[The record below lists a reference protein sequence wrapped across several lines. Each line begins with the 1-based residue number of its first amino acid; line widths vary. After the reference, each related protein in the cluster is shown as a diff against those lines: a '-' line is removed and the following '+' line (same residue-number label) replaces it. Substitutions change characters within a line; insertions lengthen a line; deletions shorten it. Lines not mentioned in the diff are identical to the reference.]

1 MFLGQAHVLINC
13 MCIKGKIYALEI
25 FVLICSL
32 WPSFL
37 NDEFIV
43 LVSYFVLWIS
53 AIPSGFSSSDDNRSA
68 FAIPLLPPYKILHR
82 DSVQSKPNFQGLIT
96 DGLHVLE
103 KDREDL
109 RDCKLCQETSFP
121 RCMSPPSSTPVLA
134 KSSSSEDELCRINW
148 TKQQL
153 APYSGDEEI
162 CEAVDC
168 LKPTSSNCFCNAA
181 ATSLTS
187 DVQPEDIAAPL
198 GISGTSLKRKAFP
211 ISSNCDLATVIL
223 RPNLDFEKMRVS
235 RLCHDHICHNISIW
249 YYVYACIIELT
260 VLTVCNFWS
269 AVIIVVWLLPGW
281 IRDLKFSVATW
292 LLMNRLVLN

>member
-1 MFLGQAHVLINC
+1 ML
-13 MCIKGKIYALEI
+13 LEI
-25 FVLICSL
+25 FILICYRL

-37 NDEFIV
+37 NNGFIV

-53 AIPSGFSSSDDNRSA
+53 AIPSGFSSCCSSSGDNRSA

-82 DSVQSKPNFQGLIT
+82 DSVQSKPNSQGLIT
-96 DGLHVLE
+96 SGLHVLE

-109 RDCKLCQETSFP
+109 RGCKLCQETSVP
-121 RCMSPPSSTPVLA
+121 RCMSPPSSIPVLA
-134 KSSSSEDELCRINW
+134 KSSGSEDELCRINW

-168 LKPTSSNCFCNAA
+168 LKPTSSDCFCNAA
-181 ATSLTS
+181 ATLLAS
-187 DVQPEDIAAPL
+187 DVQPEDVPAPL
-198 GISGTSLKRKAFP
+198 TISGTSLKRKAFL
-211 ISSNCDLATVIL
+211 ISSNCDSATAIL

-235 RLCHDHICHNISIW
+235 RLCHNLICHNISIW

-260 VLTVCNFWS
+260 VLTVCNFWC
-269 AVIIVVWLLPGW
+269 AVIIVV
-281 IRDLKFSVATW
+281 
-292 LLMNRLVLN
+292 